1 MNTVK
6 KTIIF
11 GTLTALGALLIIYYR
26 GIFENFIIRLWN
38 AINPV
43 LIGFFI
49 AYMINPMVKLF
60 SDKFFK
66 EICGMKNR
74 KTRRALSVF
83 LSYIIIIGVISAII
97 TFVIPQLIKS
107 FSSMSEIVNTAQNG
121 YKVLMNFLENLSN
134 KYPQLKLEAV
144 EKFIQQIPE
153 MVAGMFN
160 EERVTKMITTVFS
173 TSISFI
179 NGFFNALIAIMV
191 SIYMLLDKNRL
202 INGGKKIVYAIL
214 KNEKAEALIK
224 NAGECNEIFSSFI
237 VGKFIDS
244 LIIGMLCFI
253 LMTILNL
260 PCTLLISVV
269 VGITN
274 MIPYFGP
281 FIGAIP
287 SILLL
292 LFIDFTD
299 AFIFAVLILALQQ
312 FDGLYLGPRILGD
325 KTGLRPLWVIFAITA
340 GGYVAGPAGMFLGVP
355 TVAVIAHLGGKIM
368 AKRMRDKEIIFYK
381 DVETGI
387 IYTAEEAEDMPGKY
401 IIYEGEDN
409 NKKDDKAGNPAKKN
423 NNKSKKKS
431 KIKKE
436 RRI

>member
-1 MNTVK
+1 MEEKNTEKRKIVTTSLYIIGMVVLCAFLVK
-6 KTIIF
+6 IIF
-11 GTLTALGALLIIYYR
+11 SWGATVSAIGKVFGMISP
-26 GIFENFIIRLWN
+26 FIL
-38 AINPV
+38 
-43 LIGFFI
+43 GFFI

-214 KNEKAEALIK
+214 KNEKAEALIS
-224 NAGECNEIFSSFI
+224 EE
-237 VGKFIDS
+237 
-244 LIIGMLCFI
+244 
-253 LMTILNL
+253 
-260 PCTLLISVV
+260 
-269 VGITN
+269 
-274 MIPYFGP
+274 YE
-281 FIGAIP
+281 
-287 SILLL
+287 
-292 LFIDFTD
+292 
-299 AFIFAVLILALQQ
+299 
-312 FDGLYLGPRILGD
+312 ILG
-325 KTGLRPLWVIFAITA
+325 A
-340 GGYVAGPAGMFLGVP
+340 
-355 TVAVIAHLGGKIM
+355 
-368 AKRMRDKEIIFYK
+368 
-381 DVETGI
+381 
-387 IYTAEEAEDMPGKY
+387 
-401 IIYEGEDN
+401 
-409 NKKDDKAGNPAKKN
+409 
-423 NNKSKKKS
+423 SKVYNM
-431 KIKKE
+431 
-436 RRI
+436 